1 MELRVLNYF
10 LMVAREGN
18 ITRAANLL
26 HLTQPT
32 LSRQLIQLEQ
42 ELGVTLFRRDKH
54 RISLTEEGLL
64 LRRRAEEILLLSERT
79 KEELR
84 SQEGKLSGTVFLGSG
99 ELRSSRFLGM
109 LVSDFHRIHPRVRF
123 SLYSGNADNIKER
136 IEQGLLDIGL
146 VPEPVNL
153 DRYDYVL
160 TPVRERWGAL
170 LSASS
175 PLAQKEALSPQD
187 LRDMPLILPQREIVQ
202 GDLAH
207 WFGELWEKV
216 DTVASGNLLYNQA
229 ALARALGGC
238 VLTMDLD
245 SAFPDL
251 KFIPLSP
258 AIEVGTVLV
267 WKKVQA
273 FSPAAKAFLRHAR
286 SYILSITDDGS

>member
-42 ELGVTLFRRDKH
+42 ELGVTLFRREKH

-84 SQEGKLSGTVFLGSG
+84 SREGELSGTVFLGSG
-99 ELRSSRFLGM
+99 ELRSSRFLGT
-109 LVSDFHRIHPRVRF
+109 LVGDFHKVHPQVQF

-153 DRYDYVL
+153 ERYDYAR

-170 LSASS
+170 LSSTS
-175 PLAQKEALSPQD
+175 PLAQKESLSPQD
-187 LRDMPLILPQREIVQ
+187 LQGMPLVLPQREIVR

-207 WFGELWEKV
+207 WFGDLWDQV
-216 DTVASGNLLYNQA
+216 HGVANGNLLYNQA
-229 ALARALGGC
+229 ALARALGGG
-238 VLTMDLD
+238 VLTMDLECTY
-245 SAFPDL
+245 PDL

-258 AIEVGTVLV
+258 PIEVGTVLI
-267 WKKVQA
+267 WKKAQA
-273 FSPAAKAFLRHAR
+273 FSPAAKVFLHHAKT
-286 SYILSITDDGS
+286 YISGMAAYES